1 MVLVFVKEGLRP
13 IIKQVDAAVVER
25 CQDPGAILVEGQA
38 LDTLA
43 LRLKLCFHHLAIL
56 SFLCF

>member
-1 MVLVFVKEGLRP
+1 MVLVFVEECLRP
-13 IIKQVDAAVVER
+13 IIEQMDAAVVER

-43 LRLKLCFHHLAIL
+43 LRLKLCFHHLAE
-56 SFLCF
+56 